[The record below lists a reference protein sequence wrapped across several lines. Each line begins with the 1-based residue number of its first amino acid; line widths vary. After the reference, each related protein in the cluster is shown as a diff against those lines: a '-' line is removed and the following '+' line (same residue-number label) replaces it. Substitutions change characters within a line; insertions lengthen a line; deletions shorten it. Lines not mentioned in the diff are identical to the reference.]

1 MKRRFLSPEE
11 LETIRRLYADMPTK
25 ALARQIGLLE
35 AQVYRA
41 AKNLGV
47 RKSESY
53 LASPD
58 ACRLRRG
65 DEIGKH
71 HRFPKGH
78 VPANKGKRSPGVSHG
93 RMATSQFK
101 KGQPSGN
108 TMPLGARRTIGGY
121 LYRKTSEVPKVPYTV
136 NWKPEH
142 HLIWEEHTG
151 TKVCFRTHALVFK
164 DGDRSHVEFSNLE
177 LITRKELRRRNSI
190 HELPE
195 QIQEVLHL
203 KALINSLITRRRK
216 KESIGNYIH

>member
-71 HRFPKGH
+71 HRFPKGIIYI
-78 VPANKGKRSPGVSHG
+78 SPLEGDDP
-93 RMATSQFK
+93 
-101 KGQPSGN
+101 PSG
-108 TMPLGARRTIGGY
+108 LF
-121 LYRKTSEVPKVPYTV
+121 L
-136 NWKPEH
+136 
-142 HLIWEEHTG
+142 
-151 TKVCFRTHALVFK
+151 
-164 DGDRSHVEFSNLE
+164 
-177 LITRKELRRRNSI
+177 
-190 HELPE
+190 
-195 QIQEVLHL
+195 
-203 KALINSLITRRRK
+203 
-216 KESIGNYIH
+216 